1 MDILARKGSER
12 LAVEIETGKSDVV
25 RNVRQNLK
33 AGFTRVFVA
42 ATDETALSK
51 VERQLA
57 RAELLIPKRVTVALA
72 DQLMNA
78 A

>member
-1 MDILARKGSER
+1 MDILARKGPER

-33 AGFTRVFVA
+33 ARFTRVFVA
-42 ATDETALSK
+42 ATDKTALSK

-57 RAELLIPKRVTVALA
+57 RAGLLIPKRVTVALA
-72 DQLMNA
+72 GQLMSA